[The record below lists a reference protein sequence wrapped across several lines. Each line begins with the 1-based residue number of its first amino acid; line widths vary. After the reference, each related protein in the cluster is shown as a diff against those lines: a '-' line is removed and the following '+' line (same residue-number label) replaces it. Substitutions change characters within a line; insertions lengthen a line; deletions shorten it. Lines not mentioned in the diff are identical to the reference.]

1 MTMPQNDSH
10 EQPGLMPQGP
20 EAAAA
25 ALDLLADG
33 QLVGLP
39 TETVYGLAADATS
52 DRTVA
57 KIYAAKGRPSFNP
70 LICHVDGL
78 DMAQSFAHI
87 DARAHKL
94 IKNFWPG
101 GLTLV
106 LPRNT
111 EASVSE
117 LATAGLDT
125 VALRCPDSAFTR
137 SIINQ
142 LQRPLAA
149 PSANPSGLLS
159 PTQAKD
165 VRLAFPIDTVPLVV
179 DGGPCPVGLESTIV
193 ACCPGAALTL
203 LRPGAVTREQ
213 LEAVLHGEVLEDHQ
227 TTADDQLSPS
237 APGMLTS
244 HYAPGAKV
252 RLSSGSSSPI
262 GINDAV
268 LTFAGKSL
276 PGQTDA
282 NTCLDLSRSGDCV
295 EAAANLFSMLRKLD
309 ALHPKI
315 IHVVAPP
322 RNGLGAAIYDRL
334 QRASAP
340 RNNDT
345 HDL

>member
-1 MTMPQNDSH
+1 MSQTSSH
-10 EQPGLMPQGP
+10 EHQGLMPQGP
-20 EAAAA
+20 EAAVA
-25 ALDLLADG
+25 ALALLAEG

-57 KIYAAKGRPSFNP
+57 QIYAAKGRPSFNP
-70 LICHVDGL
+70 LICHVDGV
-78 DMAQSFAHI
+78 DMAHSFAHI
-87 DARAHKL
+87 DERAHQL
-94 IKNFWPG
+94 IKKFWPG

-106 LPRNT
+106 LPRKAG
-111 EASVSE
+111 ASVSE
-117 LATAGLDT
+117 LAIAGLET
-125 VALRCPDSAFTR
+125 IALRCPDSAFTR
-137 SIINQ
+137 SIISQ

-159 PTQAKD
+159 PTRASD

-193 ACCPGAALTL
+193 ACCPGAPLTL

-213 LEAVLHGEVLEDHQ
+213 LEAALHGEVLEDHRA
-227 TTADDQLSPS
+227 TADDQLSPS

-244 HYAPGAKV
+244 HYAPRAKV
-252 RLSSGSSSPI
+252 CLSSGAASHV
-262 GINDAV
+262 GHNDAV
-268 LTFAGKSL
+268 LTFAGHSL

-295 EAAANLFSMLRKLD
+295 EAAANLFSMLRRLD
-309 ALHPKI
+309 ALHPDT

-322 RNGLGAAIYDRL
+322 RKGLGVAIYDRL

-340 RNNDT
+340 RNNDK

>member
-1 MTMPQNDSH
+1 VTMSQTNSH

-20 EAAAA
+20 EAAVA
-25 ALDLLADG
+25 ALALLADG

-39 TETVYGLAADATS
+39 TETVYGLAADATG

-70 LICHVDGL
+70 LICHVDGV

-87 DARAHKL
+87 DERALQL

-106 LPRNT
+106 LPRKAET
-111 EASVSE
+111 SVSE
-117 LATAGLDT
+117 LATAGLET

-159 PTQAKD
+159 PTRASD

-179 DGGPCPVGLESTIV
+179 DGGPCPVGLESTII

-213 LEAVLHGEVLEDHQ
+213 LEAVLHGEVLEDHRA
-227 TTADDQLSPS
+227 TADDQLSPS

-252 RLSSGSSSPI
+252 RLSSGTASPI

-309 ALHPKI
+309 ALHPEV
-315 IHVVAPP
+315 IHVVVPP

-340 RNNDT
+340 RNNDK